1 MTNEETSNAPAAIVQ
16 DELLGGEPRL
26 EGHRIGVFHI
36 WTKYRQGKTSEEI
49 ADEVYP
55 HLRHEQVETAI
66 EYAKTH
72 PDRMAAIE
80 RERKRA
86 VRERRRRARERKQL
100 ALGKACPHCG
110 GQLRAGEDLPLAL
123 VWCPSCGEVHVVKR
137 LLSDTP

>member
-1 MTNEETSNAPAAIVQ
+1 
-16 DELLGGEPRL
+16 
-26 EGHRIGVFHI
+26 VFHI